1 MYGESQM
8 TALIERSDEAIS
20 ITDMIRSTKEIINQL
35 TSGKQDHYVIL
46 KNNSPAA
53 VLLNIQSYEALLDE
67 LEDLRVETVARKRL
81 QNFDKTKSISHEDML
96 KKFDVSPR

>member
-1 MYGESQM
+1 M

-35 TSGKQDHYVIL
+35 TSGEQDHYVIL

-53 VLLNIQSYEALLDE
+53 VLLNIHSYEALLDE
-67 LEDLRVETVARKRL
+67 LEDLRVEIVARKRL
-81 QNFDKTKSISHEDML
+81 HNFDKTKSISHEDML